1 MMATDG
7 QPLAGRRILVVED
20 DFLIAETL
28 AEVLAAA
35 GALVTGPVG
44 TADEAQAVLAKPD
57 PAVDAAVLDID
68 LHGQKSYALADAMIR
83 RGIPFVLTT
92 GYDASA
98 VDAAYRH
105 YPRCEKPVTRRAI
118 LAALAAL

>member
-1 MMATDG
+1 MVDAGG
-7 QPLAGRRILVVED
+7 QLLAGRRILVVED

-35 GALVTGPVG
+35 GALVAGPVG
-44 TADEAQAVLAKPD
+44 TAGEAHAALAEPGS
-57 PAVDAAVLDID
+57 ALDAAVLDID
-68 LHGQKSYALADAMIR
+68 LHGQKSYAVADAMIR

-92 GYDASA
+92 GYDANA

-105 YPRCEKPVTRRAI
+105 HPRCEKPVTSRAI

>member
-1 MMATDG
+1 MVELDG
-7 QPLAGRRILVVED
+7 QPLNGRRILVIED
-20 DFLIAETL
+20 DYLIAETL

-35 GALVTGPVG
+35 GAIVTGPFG
-44 TADEAQAVLAKPD
+44 TAGEAHAALTQPGLSL
-57 PAVDAAVLDID
+57 DAAVLDID
-68 LHGQKSYALADAMIR
+68 LHGQKSYAVADAMIR

-92 GYDASA
+92 GYDENA

-105 YPRCEKPVTRRAI
+105 HPRCEKPVTSRAI

>member
-1 MMATDG
+1 MAEMNG
-7 QPLAGRRILVVED
+7 RPLAGRRILLVED

-28 AEVLAAA
+28 AEVLEAA
-35 GALVTGPVG
+35 GALVTGPIS
-44 TADEAQAVLAKPD
+44 TAREAQAVLAEPD
-57 PAVDAAVLDID
+57 LALDAAVLDLD
-68 LHGQKSYALADAMIR
+68 LNGQKSYAVADAMIQ

-92 GYDASA
+92 GYDANA

-105 YPRCEKPVTRRAI
+105 YPRCAKPVTSRAI

>member
-1 MMATDG
+1 MVALNKR
-7 QPLAGRRILVVED
+7 PLAGRRILVIED

-28 AEVLAAA
+28 AEVLVAA
-35 GALVTGPVG
+35 GAQVAGPVG
-44 TADEAQAVLAKPD
+44 TASEAHAALAELD
-57 PAVDAAVLDID
+57 ATVDAAVLDID
-68 LHGQKSYALADAMIR
+68 LHGQKSYAVADAMIR

-92 GYDASA
+92 GYDVNA

-105 YPRCEKPVTRRAI
+105 HPRCEKPVPSRAI

>member
-1 MMATDG
+1 MVQTDG
-7 QPLAGRRILVVED
+7 RPLAGRRILVVED

-28 AEVLAAA
+28 ADVLLAA
-35 GALVTGPVG
+35 GAVVAGPVG
-44 TADEAQAVLAKPD
+44 TASEAQAVLAE
-57 PAVDAAVLDID
+57 AGLALDAAVLDID
-68 LHGQKSYALADAMIR
+68 LHGQKSYAVADAMIR

-92 GYDASA
+92 GYDANA

-105 YPRCEKPVTRRAI
+105 LPRCEKPVTSRAI